1 MLKLLSRLNMTYLL
15 HPMRPEDIMQVS
27 ELDLQC
33 FPTMMPPVNYKTELI
48 NPMAHYLVAYD
59 ETPLPEKVKTAGIS
73 PLLLGFAGMWLLAGE
88 AHIINL
94 AVRPECRRKG
104 LGELLLMGMI
114 EQAANLKASLI
125 TLEMRLSNQTAQRLY
140 EKYGLTRR
148 GVRRAYYT
156 DNREDA
162 AIMTLD
168 EPCSPDM
175 QAKRLVWQQTYR
187 RKWGFLP
194 EIPLS

>member
-1 MLKLLSRLNMTYLL
+1 MTYLL
-15 HPMRPEDIMQVS
+15 RLMQPDDIEQVS
-27 ELDLQC
+27 ALDVMS
-33 FPTMMPPVNYKTELI
+33 FPTMLPPINYKTELI
-48 NPMAHYLVAYD
+48 NPMAHYMVAYD
-59 ETPLPEKVKTAGIS
+59 GMPLPERVKAAGIS

-94 AVRPECRRKG
+94 AVRPESRRKG

-125 TLEMRLSNQTAQRLY
+125 TLEMRLSNQAAQKLY

-168 EPCSPDM
+168 APCSPDM
-175 QAKRLVWQQTYR
+175 QARRRVWQQTYQQ
-187 RKWGFLP
+187 KWGFLP
-194 EIPLS
+194 EIPLN

>member
-1 MLKLLSRLNMTYLL
+1 MAYVLRSLQ
-15 HPMRPEDIMQVS
+15 HVDIKQVS
-27 ELDLQC
+27 ELDLLC
-33 FPTMMPPVNYKTELI
+33 FPTMLPPINYKTELI
-48 NPMAHYLVAYD
+48 NPMAHYLVAYNG
-59 ETPLPEKVKTAGIS
+59 TPLPENVKAAGIS

-94 AVRPECRRKG
+94 AVRPEIRRKG

-114 EQAANLKASLI
+114 EQAANLKAGLV
-125 TLEMRLSNQTAQRLY
+125 TLEVRLSNQAGQRLY

-168 EPCSPDM
+168 EPCSSNM
-175 QAKRLVWQQTYR
+175 QTRRQVWQQTYR
-187 RKWGFLP
+187 QKWGFLP

>member
-1 MLKLLSRLNMTYLL
+1 MTYFLR
-15 HPMRPEDIMQVS
+15 HMRQDDIEQVS
-27 ELDLQC
+27 ALDLMS
-33 FPTMMPPVNYKTELI
+33 FPTMLPPINYKTELI

-59 ETPLPEKVKTAGIS
+59 GTPLPERVKVAGIS

-114 EQAANLKASLI
+114 EQAANLKANLI

-168 EPCSPDM
+168 EPCSPEM
-175 QAKRLVWQQTYR
+175 QAQRQVWQQKYR

-194 EIPLS
+194 EIPLI